1 MRATFR
7 ARTYLRR
14 VAPLTPRPLPTPA
27 PAPSEEMDLWTK
39 VSLGMVAGFCV
50 PFTTYVIAKEL
61 MHHEHEHGPTY
72 SHMRIRR
79 KAFPWDASDCSFFDR
94 KCINAYKSGGAA
106 AAHH

>member
-1 MRATFR
+1 
-7 ARTYLRR
+7 
-14 VAPLTPRPLPTPA
+14 
-27 PAPSEEMDLWTK
+27 MDLWTK